1 MSDKK
6 YLVIRY
12 DAEKGSIKETI
23 VGRSDDTDFAFRLQE
38 LLGEMFPASD
48 FAVTVK
54 SEYKEI
60 A

>member
-1 MSDKK
+1 MK

-12 DAEKGSIKETI
+12 DTEHDQIREKV
-23 VGRSDDTDFAFRLQE
+23 VGRTADADLAFRLQE

-48 FAVTVK
+48 FAVIAK
-54 SEYKEI
+54 NEYKEI